1 MTTIGDVA
9 REAGVSRSTV
19 SSVLTGKKYVRPQTR
34 ERIEQA
40 IADLNFSVNSG
51 ARALATSRTM
61 IIGVVVQLHGGEFGP
76 ALAPFL
82 VALSD
87 AARGEG
93 YDVLLVTEQDASAAI
108 HRLALERR
116 VDGVVLLNV
125 VDDDPRLPTI
135 RAHDLPA
142 VLLGMPRDPEGV
154 DAVDLDFDAAAR
166 KLVRYLHDAGHR
178 DALFVRWAP
187 EMFAQRNSFVLRFN
201 DAALAEAADLGMRLT
216 PVDCPMEPE
225 GVPQALSQ
233 ALLDRGDATAVLIHD
248 DAATALLPAALHT
261 VGLEVPAGRLG
272 REHPLRGARPSLR
285 TAVHLGRDRA
295 RHHLGGGDPR
305 PAPPDRRPHRRG
317 CPGRPGPAG
326 SVDHRARQR
335 SATRAGDRHAAD

>member
-61 IIGVVVQLHGGEFGP
+61 ILGVVVQLHGGEFGP

-82 VALSD
+82 VAL
-87 AARGEG
+87 
-93 YDVLLVTEQDASAAI
+93 VTEPDGSAAL

-125 VDDDPRLPTI
+125 VDDDPRLPTLQ
-135 RAHDLPA
+135 AHDLPA
-142 VLLGMPRDPEGV
+142 VLLGMPRDPQGV

-201 DAALAEAADLGMRLT
+201 DAALAEAADLGMRLS
-216 PVDCPMEPE
+216 PVDCPVEPE
-225 GVPQALSQ
+225 GVPQALSK
-233 ALLDRGDATAVLIHD
+233 ALLDRGDATAVLVHD

-261 VGLEVPAGRLG
+261 VGLEVPRDISVVSIHSAELG
-272 REHPLRGARPSLR
+272 RAFALPYTSVETVPGTISAAAIRALLRRIDARNGEESP
-285 TAVHLGRDRA
+285 VVRD
-295 RHHLGGGDPR
+295 LLDPWITER
-305 PAPPDRRPHRRG
+305 
-317 CPGRPGPAG
+317 G
-326 SVDHRARQR
+326 SVRRL
-335 SATRAGDRHAAD
+335 TV

>member
-61 IIGVVVQLHGGEFGP
+61 ILGVVVQLHGGEFGP

-93 YDVLLVTEQDASAAI
+93 YDVLLVTEQDASAAL

-125 VDDDPRLPTI
+125 VDDDPRLATI
-135 RAHDLPA
+135 QAQDLPA
-142 VLLGMPRDPEGV
+142 VLLGMPRDPQGV

-216 PVDCPMEPE
+216 PVDCPVAPE
-225 GVPQALSQ
+225 AVPQALSR

-261 VGLEVPAGRLG
+261 VGLEVPRDISVVSIHSAELG
-272 REHPLRGARPSLR
+272 RAFALPFTSVETVPGTISAAAIRALLRRIDARSGDGAP
-285 TAVHLGRDRA
+285 V
-295 RHHLGGGDPR
+295 
-305 PAPPDRRPHRRG
+305 
-317 CPGRPGPAG
+317 
-326 SVDHRARQR
+326 
-335 SATRAGDRHAAD
+335 